1 MMSQQFVTEIA
12 TKTLYYT
19 MIISAPILLTGL
31 VIGVL
36 ISIFQTVIQIKEM
49 TLTFIPK
56 ILATMVVLL
65 LTIPWMINKFIE
77 YFNYIMNIMT
87 TLNK

>member
-1 MMSQQFVTEIA
+1 MSQELVIEIA

-31 VIGVL
+31 IIGIIL
-36 ISIFQTVIQIKEM
+36 SIMQSVIQIREM

-56 ILATMVVLL
+56 ILAIMIILL

-77 YFNYIMNIMT
+77 YFTYIMNVML
-87 TLNK
+87 TLK

>member
-1 MMSQQFVTEIA
+1 MSQELVIEIA

-19 MIISAPILLTGL
+19 MIIAAPVLVTGL
-31 VIGVL
+31 IIGVL
-36 ISIFQTVIQIKEM
+36 LSIMQSVIQIREM

-56 ILATMVVLL
+56 ILTIMIVLL

-77 YFNYIMNIMT
+77 YFTYIMNIMA